1 MKNKNVGF
9 LICGI
14 SVIII
19 GIIVLFNKGLKD
31 IVSTT
36 CSHGPSCSMY
46 STISL
51 QTWLSVAIAALIFL
65 IGLFLIFSKEEKET
79 IIRRLKDKKKQINL
93 DGLDKQEKE
102 VVKIIQAENGAVFQ
116 AALMEKL
123 NLGKVGITR
132 LLDKLEAKQIIERK
146 RRGMNNIVVLK

>member
-51 QTWLSVAIAALIFL
+51 QTWLSVAIAALIFV
-65 IGLFLIFSKEEKET
+65 IGLFFILSKEEKET
-79 IIRRLKDKKKQINL
+79 IVKRIKDKKKILNL
-93 DGLDKQEKE
+93 DGLDRNEKE
-102 VVKIIQAENGAVFQ
+102 VVKIIQSENGVIFQ

-123 NLGKVGITR
+123 NMGKVGITR

>member
-31 IVSTT
+31 IVSAT
-36 CSHGPSCSMY
+36 CSHGPTCSMY

-51 QTWLSVAIAALIFL
+51 QTWLSVAIAALIFV
-65 IGLFLIFSKEEKET
+65 IGLFLIFSKEDKEV
-79 IIRRLKDKKKQINL
+79 IIKKLREKKKQINME
-93 DGLDKQEKE
+93 GLDKSEKE
-102 VVKIIQAENGAVFQ
+102 AIKIIQAENGAIFQ

-123 NLGKVGITR
+123 NMGKVGITR

-146 RRGMNNIVVLK
+146 RRGMNNIVVLR